1 VYYFQTNPPRI
12 VFWGC
17 FWATR
22 SSIPQ
27 RTISAQR
34 AEMAQFVQRQKKTG
48 LIVFWKVCIPYN
60 QDCRGF
66 DSSGPLVASLSSKT
80 GPTPTVPLRFQSAHR
95 SVSQH
100 QAQALPK
107 GGTQIPTDPY
117 RRLKQTQLASF
128 FLKDLGMS
136 FGDGTLTARALP
148 NGGLGY
154 AQSVGLTMTVMTHPK

>member
-1 VYYFQTNPPRI
+1 
-12 VFWGC
+12 
-17 FWATR
+17 
-22 SSIPQ
+22 
-27 RTISAQR
+27 
-34 AEMAQFVQRQKKTG
+34 MAQFVQRQKKTG
-48 LIVFWKVCIPYN
+48 LIVFWKVRIPYN

-80 GPTPTVPLRFQSAHR
+80 GPTPSAHR

-117 RRLKQTQLASF
+117 RSLQEAEANSTRLIF
-128 FLKDLGMS
+128 FKGIGMS
-136 FGDGTLTARALP
+136 FGDETLTARALP
-148 NGGLGY
+148 NGGRGCERFHWASLGY

>member
-1 VYYFQTNPPRI
+1 M
-12 VFWGC
+12 
-17 FWATR
+17 

-27 RTISAQR
+27 RIISAQS

-48 LIVFWKVCIPYN
+48 LIVFWKVRIPYN
-60 QDCRGF
+60 QGCRGF

-117 RRLKQTQLASF
+117 RSLQEAKANS
-128 FLKDLGMS
+128 
-136 FGDGTLTARALP
+136 TLIF
-148 NGGLGY
+148 
-154 AQSVGLTMTVMTHPK
+154 